1 MRCLNTG
8 YLIPAILTGLA
19 GILTAC
25 GGGGSGAASAPATF
39 TISGTVSAAA
49 GTAAD
54 SDVNDP
60 AAPFAD
66 NSSTLAPQD
75 IPNPVTVGGYVNQT
89 SAGPPGRSGPGQTTV
104 LNDASDVYRA
114 TLTAGQ
120 TITLTEANAGGGD
133 LDLLLGDSGGTIVA
147 SSGTPANLGG
157 DNNLSETIVV
167 PSSGTFFIEVHAAT
181 GASNYSLVLG
191 QDITSTYAGKGP
203 SLTDDFVIGEAI
215 VKFRS
220 GINPSATAT
229 KQTGVSN
236 STDREIRISLSSVRA
251 ASGKTVVTQYPV
263 LVAGDMDMRAK
274 WDTLQEIRKLNNRPD
289 VEYAEPNYIR
299 RPLLTPNDPLY
310 ATQWHYPLIHLPQA
324 WDITTGSAGVIV
336 AVIDTGILGGH
347 PDLLGQTVPGYDFI
361 SDVANAND
369 GNGIDNDPQDP
380 GDSGVGASSFHGTH
394 VAGTVAAA
402 TGNMT
407 GVAGTCWNCRI
418 MPLRALGLFG
428 GSSYDIRQ
436 AILFAAGMPNDS
448 GTTPA
453 QPADIINLS
462 LGGEGFSQAD
472 QDLFDQVRAA
482 GIIVVAAAGNNTSNV
497 PFYPA
502 SYNNVV
508 SVSAVDIN
516 RQPAPYSN
524 FGPAVD
530 VAAPGGN
537 SAQDINGDGNPD
549 AVLSSGGDDSGALQ
563 YNYRFLQGTSM
574 ATPHVAGVAAL
585 MKSVDPALTPV
596 QFDSLL
602 AGLQLTVDLGNP
614 GRDDRYGYGLIDAH
628 KAVVAAQGGGS
639 PVPPTL
645 VVSPGS
651 LNFGNF
657 ATNATLTAVN
667 GGGGT
672 LNVSSVTDNAAWLTV
687 TPDGGNPGDGTGSY
701 HASIDRTGLADGTYN
716 AVITFTWSDGGPDRT
731 ETVNIIM
738 QVASFATSGD
748 AGFHYISLIDSSN
761 GNVVDQVALAASN
774 GTYPFTFSNVPAG
787 TYEIIAGT
795 DNNNDL
801 FICDAGEA
809 CGGYTT
815 LDQPTQIMVDTNIS
829 GLDFVTGYNIT
840 VNSAAAT
847 TTTPALRRVIT
858 RKSLPNPSL

>member
-8 YLIPAILTGLA
+8 LLTGLCA
-19 GILTAC
+19 GMALILTSC
-25 GGGGSGAASAPATF
+25 GGGGGGAASAPATF
-39 TISGTVSAAA
+39 TVSGTLSAAA

-60 AAPFAD
+60 AVPTTD
-66 NSSTLAPQD
+66 NSTVPLAQD
-75 IPNPVTVGGYVNQT
+75 IPNPVTVGGYVNQPGE
-89 SAGPPGRSGPGQTTV
+89 GPDGRSEEDG
-104 LNDASDVYRA
+104 DASDVYRV

-120 TITLTEANAGGGD
+120 TITLTEADATGADLNLILGDAGGNY
-133 LDLLLGDSGGTIVA
+133 LDDSSSVTNPTETLTVS
-147 SSGTPANLGG
+147 SSG
-157 DNNLSETIVV
+157 VHY
-167 PSSGTFFIEVHAAT
+167 IEVYAAG
-181 GASNYSLVLG
+181 GASNYSLVVG
-191 QDITSTYAGKGP
+191 QQITATSIPGP
-203 SLTDDFVIGEAI
+203 SMSAEFVTGEAI
-215 VKFRS
+215 VRFRTA
-220 GINPSATAT
+220 NAATAAIAG
-229 KQTGVSN
+229 QAAAAMP
-236 STDREIRISLSSVRA
+236 TDRDVRVQLSLQQAAVSGSDNSSR
-251 ASGKTVVTQYPV
+251 YPV
-263 LVAGDMDMRAK
+263 LIADNPTLRAK
-274 WDTLQEIRKLNNRPD
+274 RDTLHAISNMNRRED

-299 RPLLTPNDPLY
+299 HPQLTPNDPLY
-310 ATQWHYPLIHLPQA
+310 LTQWHYPQINLPQA
-324 WDITTGSAGVIV
+324 WDITTGSSSVIV

-347 PDLLGQTVPGYDFI
+347 PDLLGQTVAGYDFI
-361 SDVANAND
+361 SDIANAND
-369 GNGIDNDPQDP
+369 GNGIDNNPQDP

-402 TGNMT
+402 SNNAT
-407 GVAGTCWNCRI
+407 GVTGACWDCRI

-436 AILFAAGMPNDS
+436 AIRYAAGLPNDS
-448 GTTPA
+448 GTLPTNT
-453 QPADIINLS
+453 ADIINLS

-472 QDLFDQVRAA
+472 QNLLDQVRAA
-482 GIIVVAAAGNNTSNV
+482 GIIVVAAAGNNASNV

-516 RQPAPYSN
+516 RQPASYSN
-524 FGPAVD
+524 FGPAID

-585 MKSVDPALTPV
+585 MKSVAPGLTPA

-614 GRDDRYGYGLIDAH
+614 GRDDQYGFGLIDAH
-628 KAVVAAQGGGS
+628 QAVVAAQGGSS
-639 PVPPTL
+639 PVPATL

-657 ATNATLTAVN
+657 ATSGTLSAVN

-672 LNVSSVTDNAAWLTV
+672 LNVSAVSDDAAWLTV
-687 TPDGGNPGDGTGSY
+687 TADGGNPADGTGLY
-701 HASIDRTGLADGTYN
+701 DIVIDRTGLADGTYN
-716 AVITFTWSDGGPDRT
+716 AVITFTWSDGGPDQT
-731 ETVNIIM
+731 ENVNVIM
-738 QVASFATSGD
+738 QVTSFASSGD
-748 AGFHYISLIDSSN
+748 AGYHYISLVDSSS
-761 GNVVDQVALAASN
+761 GNIVDQVALSAIS
-774 GTYPFTFSNVPAG
+774 GSYPFTFNNVPAG
-787 TYEIIAGT
+787 TYEIVAGT

-815 LDQPTQIMVDTNIS
+815 LDQPTQIMVNSNVS

-840 VNSAAAT
+840 VNSTAQSSMQVHQVKRPKAIA
-847 TTTPALRRVIT
+847 R
-858 RKSLPNPSL
+858 